1 MCSLRCVDWCNLFAF
16 FFAEERDRVKR
27 MDGEQLYISDVRRT
41 IGARMYQPFRK
52 LRAVLFAEGQK
63 KTEEKQKKWKRKKEE
78 RKRTCEDGELKP
90 DCNAPLCG
98 AIAAAVAAMPPVTPR
113 IRVARNIF
121 SR

>member
-1 MCSLRCVDWCNLFAF
+1 
-16 FFAEERDRVKR
+16 